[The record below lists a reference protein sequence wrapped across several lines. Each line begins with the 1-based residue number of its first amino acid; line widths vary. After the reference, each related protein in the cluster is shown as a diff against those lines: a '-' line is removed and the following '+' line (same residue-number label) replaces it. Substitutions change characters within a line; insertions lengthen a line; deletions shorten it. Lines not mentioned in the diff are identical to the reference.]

1 MKTFIQIF
9 KDCKTYCPYKNY
21 SKEDMKEE
29 LLKEEMG
36 KIGKTFTKAFKSK
49 K

>member
-29 LLKEEMG
+29 LYRGVFLELCFQLC
-36 KIGKTFTKAFKSK
+36 INPYNP
-49 K
+49 